1 MSHIASSLELDFSL
15 QRYLPV
21 SELELMDVEGV
32 RLLLKGDSIIDWH
45 RMNFRTREQV
55 DNFLRVN
62 QFEPDDVQDQR
73 RFRYLHQEAIQ
84 YLRNHFNLRFPVKL
98 NDPADVRELFLYAS
112 FSERKF
118 NRLQLLSC
126 VLLKVMS
133 ILHHI
138 EGRSL
143 LFRTPISDLDLFAL
157 VQERVDAFTE
167 QAQRANVP
175 VVQCYGSRKSRDSL
189 ITKLLSKKDTIAA
202 TIFDKLRYRVVV
214 EDYEDLMPVLSYM
227 IHTFLPY
234 NYTIPNES
242 NNNLLDIWSLLEGRP
257 DLKEQMDG
265 VLSNYRWRDDG
276 SRAGLGANIF
286 SGSTYKTINFIVDL
300 PVRLD
305 AFLTQEDMIR
315 YGRIGFV
322 LVEFQVVDERT
333 EVGNDQGEN
342 SHELYKRRQRDRV
355 LERLRWGGLLKIR
368 QQQREQEKLEK
379 AATSGSVPGEVE
391 GKINPGRADR

>member
-1 MSHIASSLELDFSL
+1 MSHIATSLELDLSL

-21 SELELMDVEGV
+21 SALELLDIEAA
-32 RLLLKGDSIIDWH
+32 RLLLRGDSIIDWH

-62 QFEPDDVQDQR
+62 LFEPDSVQDQR
-73 RFRYLHQEAIQ
+73 RFRYLHQEAVQ
-84 YLRNHFNLRFPVKL
+84 YLRNHFNLRFPQKVA
-98 NDPADVRELFLYAS
+98 DPPDVQSLFLYAS
-112 FSERKF
+112 FAERRF

-126 VLLKVMS
+126 VILKVMS

-167 QAQRANVP
+167 RAQRADVP
-175 VVQCYGSRKSRDSL
+175 ILSCYGSRKSRDSL

-202 TIFDKLRYRVVV
+202 TIFDKLRYRIVL
-214 EDYEDLMPVLSYM
+214 ENHEDLLPTLAYM
-227 IHTFLPY
+227 CHTFVPY

-242 NNNLLDIWSLLEGRP
+242 TNNLLDLWQELEAHTSVK
-257 DLKEQMDG
+257 DQMDG
-265 VLSNYRWRDDG
+265 MLSNYRWREDG
-276 SRAGLGANIF
+276 VRGSVGNIF
-286 SGSTYKTINFIVDL
+286 SGSSYRTINFIVDL

-305 AFLTQEDMIR
+305 AFLSQEDMIR

-322 LVEFQVVDERT
+322 LVEFQVVDEPT
-333 EVGNDQGEN
+333 ELLNDQGEN

-368 QQQREQEKLEK
+368 QVQREQQRQELGIQDT
-379 AATSGSVPGEVE
+379 APPGDVLP
-391 GKINPGRADR
+391 KPDPNRSDR